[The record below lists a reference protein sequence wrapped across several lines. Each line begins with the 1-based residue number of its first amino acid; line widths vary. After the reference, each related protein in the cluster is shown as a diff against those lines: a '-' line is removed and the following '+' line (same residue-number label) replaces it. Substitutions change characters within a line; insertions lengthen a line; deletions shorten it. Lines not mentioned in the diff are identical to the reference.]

1 MPGVRVLVVAAAGDL
16 RASLRFG
23 LEAEGYD
30 VTCAEYPLDG
40 DAGGDFA
47 CTVLDHHAI
56 ARGAAL
62 QRFCA
67 EHAPVIY
74 LTNVLDATAGSGA
87 AREVV
92 MPQLGQALF
101 DAVRQAVAGEARQGR

>member
-1 MPGVRVLVVAAAGDL
+1 VPGVRVLVVAPTGDL
-16 RASLRFG
+16 RDSLRFA

-30 VTCAEYPLDG
+30 VVCAEYPLDG
-40 DAGGDFA
+40 DVGSDFA
-47 CTVLDHHAI
+47 CAVLDHHAI
-56 ARGAAL
+56 APGAAL

-92 MPQLGQALF
+92 MPQLGQALS
-101 DAVRQAVAGEARQGR
+101 DAVRQAVAGGARQGR